1 MKNKIRY
8 GIIFFIAFL
17 IVIISINLNEPNK
30 NDKVRGNIQL
40 WASENTYNYLI
51 ECANKFM
58 ESNEKVSINVNK
70 IDDYNTLKSSLE
82 NDKSNDVKMFESS
95 EYELSKLGLDK
106 LNFYNPDETILSV
119 YSNNFSAYRLKQV
132 KSNDKII
139 GVPLT
144 SRPLGLYLREDLL
157 EEYGYRSDDFNTW
170 DDVIRI
176 GNDIYNKSN
185 ESVNILNATNQD
197 YYDLLDLLIM
207 QNLDKEKDKIKEV
220 VNSQLE
226 ELDNNNILNKSNDKE
241 YLCKISSINGIKN
254 TVNSDEKWKIVTPP
268 SNGAGRNKFFS
279 AKGTELYVLK
289 TKNDNS
295 KLIDKFIIFILGNNK
310 ETINYISSG
319 DFFSSYLY
327 TYKDK
332 DIENSIANFN
342 GQNPLV
348 VLSNIE
354 EKAYIINDY
363 KKYLEIKADFGF

>member
-58 ESNEKVSINVNK
+58 ESNEKVSIDVNK

-82 NDKSNDVKMFESS
+82 NDKSNDVKIFESS

>member
-30 NDKVRGNIQL
+30 NDKVRGTIQI
-40 WASENTYNYLI
+40 WASENTYNYLMK
-51 ECANKFM
+51 CANNFM
-58 ESNEKVSINVNK
+58 ESNEKVSISVNK
-70 IDDYNTLKSSLE
+70 IDDYNSLKSSLE
-82 NDKSNDVKMFESS
+82 NDKSNDVKIFEAS

-106 LNFYNPDETILSV
+106 FNYYNPDETILSV
-119 YSNNFSAYRLKQV
+119 YSNNFSSYRLKQV
-132 KSNDKII
+132 KDNNKII

-157 EEYGYRSDDFNTW
+157 EEYGYKSDDFNTW

-185 ESVNILNATNQD
+185 KSVKILNATNQD

-207 QNLDKEKDKIKEV
+207 QNLDKEKDKVKED
-220 VNSQLE
+220 VNLQLE
-226 ELDNNNILNKSNDKE
+226 ALDNNNILNRSNDKK
-241 YLCKISSINGIKN
+241 YLGKISSINGLKE
-254 TVNSDEKWKIVTPP
+254 TLDSDEKWRIVTPP
-268 SNGAGRNKFFS
+268 SNGLGKNKFFS
-279 AKGTELYVLK
+279 SKGTELYVLN

-295 KLIDKFIIFILGNNK
+295 KLIDKFIIFVLSNNK
-310 ETINYISSG
+310 ETVNYISSG

-332 DIENSIANFN
+332 DIENPIDNFN
-342 GQNPLV
+342 GQNPLI

-354 EKAYIINDY
+354 EKAYTINDY
-363 KKYLEIKADFGF
+363 NKYLEIKEDFGF